1 MWFETIQIA
10 LVAIYG
16 IAVTLYIFLILAQIA
31 IEVRIQDDTELRANQ
46 KNLSTAWTTSELIP
60 LQDTRDHHAIAH
72 EGLSERLVQHPSHRS
87 PIATS
92 PLVASIQNSPRTPMI
107 TTSS

>member
-16 IAVTLYIFLILAQIA
+16 IAVTLYIFLVLTLIA

-46 KNLSTAWTTSELIP
+46 KNLSTAWATSELIP
-60 LQDTRDHHAIAH
+60 LQDTHDQNTIAL
-72 EGLSERLVQHPSHRS
+72 EGLSKRPLRHPSHRS
-87 PIATS
+87 PITKS
-92 PLVASIQNSPRTPMI
+92 RLVESIQSSPNTPPV
-107 TTSS
+107 TTFA